1 MPVQVKYVRK
11 DLCCGVSWYVD
22 AFGGF
27 PIICVN
33 GHIPEKINVK
43 IISIILLTLP
53 SPLNKTQLQEVPKKR
68 ANLSILSQKRLKRL
82 TWVECQVADTWILP
96 APPPELIAQSK

>member
-1 MPVQVKYVRK
+1 MSSRMPVQVKYVRK

-53 SPLNKTQLQEVPKKR
+53 SPLNKTQLQEVPKKSSSV
-68 ANLSILSQKRLKRL
+68 N
-82 TWVECQVADTWILP
+82 
-96 APPPELIAQSK
+96 PEPKKIEKTHLG